1 MSLDISNALIALLDR
16 QRAARTA
23 NQSRR
28 PASFE
33 KPAYGTREY
42 FEAVKWG
49 WVSEA
54 EFEADELAYME
65 RSRRA
70 KAAAGT
76 KADRP
81 ARHEQPAPAESR
93 QYANQMATTA
103 ARDRRLVPEAKA
115 LLTILRAR
123 CGRGTRTET
132 TKTTLAAIMKRHP
145 RSIQRYLA
153 DLIRFGYITT
163 KTRHGKGGLY
173 SGLIVSITE
182 AVTPFYAKAK
192 ELAGWLV
199 ETADTIA
206 PMLPLPRAFP
216 DRTGLS
222 YKNEPYK
229 DSSYVRGRRAA

>member
-1 MSLDISNALIALLDR
+1 MSLDISNALLALLER
-16 QRAARTA
+16 QRSSRTA

-33 KPAYGTREY
+33 KPPYGTREY

-49 WVSEA
+49 WISEP
-54 EFEADELAYME
+54 EFEADELAYVE
-65 RSRRA
+65 RSARA
-70 KAAAGT
+70 KAASGSR
-76 KADRP
+76 ADRP
-81 ARHEQPAPAESR
+81 ARHDQPAPADSR

-132 TKTTLAAIMKRHP
+132 TKTTLSAIMKRHP

-163 KTRHGKGGLY
+163 TTRRGQGGLY
-173 SGLIVSITE
+173 SGLIVSMTE
-182 AVTPFYAKAK
+182 AVMPFYAKAK
-192 ELAGWLV
+192 ELAGWLT
-199 ETADTIA
+199 ETADVLA
-206 PMLPLPRAFP
+206 PQLRLPRGFP

-222 YKNEPYK
+222 PKNEPYK
-229 DSSYVRGRRAA
+229 DSSWLRSRRAA